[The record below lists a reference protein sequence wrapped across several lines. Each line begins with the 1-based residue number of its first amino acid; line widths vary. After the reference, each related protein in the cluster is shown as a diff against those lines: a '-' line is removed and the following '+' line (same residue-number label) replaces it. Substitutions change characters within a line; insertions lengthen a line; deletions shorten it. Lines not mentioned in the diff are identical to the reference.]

1 MKMHSGKVTA
11 MMRRAVM
18 IRAAMMMTM
27 AAKAVKA
34 RAEARTNRRLQE
46 GKSSRKANQQR
57 AESNS
62 KDKTEGQPRA

>member
-18 IRAAMMMTM
+18 IRAAMVMTR
-27 AAKAVKA
+27 ATKAVKA

-57 AESNS
+57 AEVDG
-62 KDKTEGQPRA
+62 KDEGEGQLRA